1 MKIYFI
7 YSKKHDAIL
16 DTGKGRLQAGYMSE
30 IVARNQLDY
39 YFKYYGKYF
48 TIFTQWK
55 GKMEFTHV
63 YEDWE
68 IKEMELI

>member
-16 DTGKGRLQAGYMSE
+16 DTGKGRMQAGYMSE
-30 IVARNQLDY
+30 VVALRQLDY

-48 TIFTQWK
+48 TVFTQFK
-55 GKMEFTHV
+55 KRIKFTHV

-68 IKEMELI
+68 VVEMELK